1 MAESS
6 LVTLLILILILVIP
20 IVLVFLDRL
29 RMDLAAIIMAVALG
43 VAQILGFGLLG
54 PANTPSA
61 AVKAISGFSLPV
73 VFTLMALFIMTRV
86 LDQTGVTRW
95 IAFRLI
101 RLGGNNETILI
112 GAFTTT
118 TAFLS
123 LIMNNLAAA
132 ALVLP
137 AAMEVSRQTGVKPSK
152 LLIPVSFGSLLG
164 GAATYF
170 TSANIIL
177 SDLLQIANP
186 PQQSL
191 GILSFTPAGGLI
203 AIAGILFLT
212 FFGKY
217 LLPDREPSA
226 EQAFTRLTGSQMEDY
241 FELGERLWEAQVRK
255 DSGFANRSITECGF
269 GNKWG
274 VVVAAIRHHQSE
286 EFSLPFP
293 RQILQ
298 VGDTLLLVG
307 REEKILA
314 LQEMGLK
321 FQSVHNGSHLT
332 IHGITVAE
340 IVLGPHAH
348 VQGKTL
354 KEIDFRQKFGLTVVA
369 LRRLNRSY
377 RTNVGEFELAFGDSL
392 LVVGGNHQ
400 IRDLKKNH
408 DFIVIEPNPVDLPV
422 QKKEAIIGSA
432 ILISAITASVLG
444 APVFLCMLAG
454 AVLMLVFNL
463 ISMDDAYRAIEWQP
477 IFLIAGMYSISLAM
491 VQTGAADRLGQV
503 LLTLVKPFGG
513 LGLVAGANVFSSL
526 LTQFLGG
533 QVSALIAGPVTI
545 SAAISMGVNAQAV
558 AVATAIGCSISFLT
572 PMAHPVNVLIIG
584 PGNYKFKDFF
594 KIGWILSILSFIM
607 LMIGM
612 ILFWGIQ

>member
-1 MAESS
+1 MTETS
-6 LVTLLILILILVIP
+6 LVPLLILVLILIVP

-29 RMDLAAIIMAVALG
+29 RMDLAALIMAVALG
-43 VAQILGFGLLG
+43 TMQLLGFGMLG
-54 PANTPSA
+54 PSNSPSE
-61 AVKAISGFSLPV
+61 AVKAISGFSQPV
-73 VFTLMALFIMTRV
+73 VFTLIALFIMTRV
-86 LDQTGVTRW
+86 LDRSGVTRW

-112 GAFTTT
+112 GAFTAT
-118 TAFLS
+118 TALLS

-132 ALVLP
+132 ALILP

-152 LLIPVSFGSLLG
+152 ILIPVSFGSLLG

-170 TSANIIL
+170 TTANIIL

-186 PQQSL
+186 PQKAL
-191 GILSFTPAGGLI
+191 GILSFTPTGGII
-203 AIAGILFLT
+203 ALAGIIFLT

-217 LLPDREPSA
+217 LLPDRDPSA
-226 EQAFTRLTGSQMEDY
+226 EQALTRLTGSQLEDFY
-241 FELGERLWEAQVRK
+241 ELGERLWEAQVRK

-274 VVVAAIRHHQSE
+274 VVIAAIRHHSE
-286 EFSLPFP
+286 EFNLPLP
-293 RQILQ
+293 KQILLP
-298 VGDTLLLVG
+298 GDTLLLVG

-321 FQSVHNGSHLT
+321 VQLANNDDHLT
-332 IHGITVAE
+332 FRGISVAE

-354 KEIDFRQKFGLTVVA
+354 REIEFRQKFGLTVVA

-377 RTNVGEFELAFGDSL
+377 RTNVGDFELAFGDSL
-392 LVVGGNHQ
+392 LVVGGIQQ
-400 IRDLKKNH
+400 IQNLKNNR

-422 QKKEAIIGSA
+422 DKKNAILASVILIFAII
-432 ILISAITASVLG
+432 ASILG

-454 AVLMLVFNL
+454 AVLMLVLNL
-463 ISMDDAYRAIEWQP
+463 ISMEEAYRAIEWQP
-477 IFLIAGMYSISLAM
+477 IFLIGGMYSISLAM
-491 VQTGAADRLGQV
+491 VQTGAAQQVGQ
-503 LLTLVKPFGG
+503 LLLNLVKPFGA
-513 LGLVAGANVFSSL
+513 LGLVAGSHVFTSL

-545 SAAISMGVNAQAV
+545 SAAINLGVNPQAV

-594 KIGWILSILSFIM
+594 KIGWILSILSFVM
-607 LMIGM
+607 LMTGM
-612 ILFWGIQ
+612 ILFWGIR